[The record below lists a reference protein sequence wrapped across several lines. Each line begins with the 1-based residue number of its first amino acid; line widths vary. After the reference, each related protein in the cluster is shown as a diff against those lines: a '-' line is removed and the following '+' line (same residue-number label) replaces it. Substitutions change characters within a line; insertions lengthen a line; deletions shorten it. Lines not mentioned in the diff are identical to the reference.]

1 MFPLLLTIV
10 TIFASSTW
18 IQALHALKNRNSS
31 TSTLRGISTS
41 TLIIILFSETL
52 WVSYA
57 LHYGLVGGILP
68 ALLSLISVGVISFI
82 LCEKGIIKDK
92 NIIAYLI
99 TAILFFLILKVTPI
113 LIVSIAATVLST
125 IFLIPQTFKTVTSIG
140 TPKIHGMNNYSIAMI
155 IAANSIWIIY
165 GIYHLAY
172 AYIISSSILLLCG
185 ITMAV
190 SKIIHRKK
198 QSVLR
203 FPQTTTPGKIKRKEQ
218 STTSSF

>member
-1 MFPLLLTIV
+1 MIPVLLTIV
-10 TIFASSTW
+10 TIFASATW
-18 IQALHALKNRNSS
+18 IQAVHALKSRNS
-31 TSTLRGISTS
+31 TSTLKGISPL
-41 TLIIILFSETL
+41 TLVIILFSETL

-57 LHYGLVGGILP
+57 LHYGLVGGVLN

-82 LCEKGIIKDK
+82 LCEKGVIKDR

-125 IFLIPQTFKTVTSIG
+125 IFLIPQTFKTITSIG
-140 TPKIHGMNNYSIAMI
+140 TLKIHGMNNYSIAMI
-155 IAANSIWIIY
+155 IAANSVWIIY

-172 AYIISSSILLLCG
+172 AYIISSTVLLLCG
-185 ITMAV
+185 VTMAV
-190 SKIIHRKK
+190 SKVIHHKK
-198 QSVLR
+198 QSVLK
-203 FPQTTTPGKIKRKEQ
+203 FPKTTTHGKIKRKEP